1 MDEFT
6 NEPVFV
12 NRDPET
18 GDVVV
23 GVLGDPNTLH
33 VYPDGATQPAASFA
47 VDGGTLVSESPD
59 VLWVADNARL
69 DGAGAF
75 DTVALIPIYPGTGV
89 ADLGSAIEL
98 PFFVE
103 DICGLAHFVD
113 DNNTPN
119 NTTDDVLKFVGYECD
134 FDTYYII
141 NAVTEVVEI
150 KAVFNAN
157 FFDPFF
163 PPFGADAAEVVE
175 LNGVDTLLVGKFNQ
189 VLQINLEAGGALES
203 EFNTSLFSI
212 QGLGGGGSI
221 LLADAGFPFNR
232 VVGSRLPGEP
242 VPEVTTAGDYQMQAR
257 VTMGGDVR
265 TSTLEDFSYVVLDEV
280 TITITSPEDGEA
292 VIASPV
298 PFTVEVDDP
307 TVVQVQLD
315 QGVEEATL
323 VGFDSP
329 STFDAAA
336 DQAQYTTTGLFH
348 FTDVFEGTDG
358 LGDVAYYGQ
367 NGPLDY
373 ATGGTNAGYLETPE
387 FTVGDG
393 TTVTFG
399 TYGHTEG
406 GFGYDI
412 MHGLFCQG
420 ESCEVIFQSVDIPEV
435 LFGFG
440 GPDGPGGPGGPG
452 GPIGPIFG
460 DFFGTSGEVYDGPF
474 GFKFILVPQDR
485 RESGDRVLTDIV
497 FPLADFVPG
506 LLSETGTLRFNFDTV
521 DPVLNNFT
529 GWILDNL
536 EVTCADITGDAF
548 DVVDGVAEFDLPLE
562 DGENRWNCGL
572 AAGCPAPAMARLA

>member
-280 TITITSPEDGEA
+280 TITITS
-292 VIASPV
+292 
-298 PFTVEVDDP
+298 
-307 TVVQVQLD
+307 
-315 QGVEEATL
+315 
-323 VGFDSP
+323 
-329 STFDAAA
+329 
-336 DQAQYTTTGLFH
+336 
-348 FTDVFEGTDG
+348 
-358 LGDVAYYGQ
+358 
-367 NGPLDY
+367 
-373 ATGGTNAGYLETPE
+373 
-387 FTVGDG
+387 
-393 TTVTFG
+393 
-399 TYGHTEG
+399 
-406 GFGYDI
+406 
-412 MHGLFCQG
+412 
-420 ESCEVIFQSVDIPEV
+420 
-435 LFGFG
+435 
-440 GPDGPGGPGGPG
+440 
-452 GPIGPIFG
+452 
-460 DFFGTSGEVYDGPF
+460 
-474 GFKFILVPQDR
+474 
-485 RESGDRVLTDIV
+485 
-497 FPLADFVPG
+497 
-506 LLSETGTLRFNFDTV
+506 
-521 DPVLNNFT
+521 
-529 GWILDNL
+529 
-536 EVTCADITGDAF
+536 
-548 DVVDGVAEFDLPLE
+548 
-562 DGENRWNCGL
+562 
-572 AAGCPAPAMARLA
+572 